1 MEKEKYKNAVEALR
15 SYTANLCALPEKD
28 FEQLANTFHYK
39 KYNKGEVVLQ
49 EGKVCRHLWFIV
61 KGCFRVFSIEN
72 GVDVNVRFFFEHTIA
87 GDFISVRHE
96 IPSNFYI
103 VALEETE
110 VLYSYKRDYK
120 PVITFSKSLV
130 TLAAEFFAH
139 NLYHEIEHGNSFKL
153 MSPEERYNSLLLK
166 RPKYFER
173 IPLTYLAS
181 YLGMSRK
188 TLCRIRSH
196 TSEKMEK

>member
-1 MEKEKYKNAVEALR
+1 MEKEKNKNALEALKH
-15 SYTANLCALPEKD
+15 YTGSFCALPEKD
-28 FEQLANTFHYK
+28 FDQLASTFHYK

-87 GDFISVRHE
+87 GDFISLRHE

-110 VLYSYKRDYK
+110 VMYSYKRDYK
-120 PVITFSKSLV
+120 PVITFSKSLI
-130 TLAAEFFAH
+130 TLAAEFFAN

-166 RPKYFER
+166 GPKYFER

-188 TLCRIRSH
+188 TLSRIRSH